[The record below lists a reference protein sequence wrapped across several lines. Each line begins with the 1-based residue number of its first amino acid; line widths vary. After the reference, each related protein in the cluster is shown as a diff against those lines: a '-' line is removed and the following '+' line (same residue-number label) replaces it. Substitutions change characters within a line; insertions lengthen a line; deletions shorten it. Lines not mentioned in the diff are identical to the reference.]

1 MILVGKGLFMKIIA
15 TIHTDFP
22 QKFGLP
28 RQSGLVEGCRGRI
41 VFEKP
46 YGSPDAVKGLE
57 GFDYIWL
64 LWLFDEEQ
72 KEVFHA
78 TVRPPRMG
86 GNERIGVFAT
96 RSPFRPN
103 GIGLSSVKLEKIE
116 QTPDGV
122 QLLVRGVD
130 LRSGTRIIDI
140 KPYLP
145 FCDSHP
151 DARYG
156 FSQQAFSRALQVVLP
171 EELGQKLPADKCST
185 LKDILAQDPRPAY
198 QNDPNR
204 LYGLSFSGFSVHFTV
219 SEDRLTVVDIQEE
232 I

>member
-86 GNERIGVFAT
+86 GNERVGVFAT

-140 KPYLP
+140 KPYLS

-171 EELGQKLPADKCST
+171 EELGQKLPADKRST

-204 LYGLSFSGFSVHFTV
+204 LYGLSFAGFSVHFTV

>member
-15 TIHTDFP
+15 TIHTDFS

-171 EELGQKLPADKCST
+171 EELGQNLPADKRST